1 MDKELMQKL
10 LEQLWFQ
17 SDNCLSP
24 IEHAWFPI
32 QETSKITGTKRQVV
46 REYFDKLVEAKL
58 IERISDEP
66 LLFQFTDTGKKIKTV
81 SDMEKYIA

>member
-1 MDKELMQKL
+1 MDRELMQKL

-32 QETSKITGTKRQVV
+32 QETAKITGTKRQKVM
-46 REYFDKLVEAKL
+46 ECFNKLIEANI

-66 LLFQFTDTGKKIKTV
+66 LLFQFTDKGKQVKKG
-81 SDMEKYIA
+81 SDVEKYIA